1 MTDQKRYINT
11 ARGIAV
17 LLVILGHSITE
28 DMAAASLPAFVLRT
42 FVYSVHMPVFFFIS
56 GYLFQ
61 IKEHDYFGSPLM
73 EYTVSKFR
81 RLMVPYI
88 SFSVINYII
97 LYAAA
102 LVPRISAI
110 LESHGYVCGT
120 IADSLFQ
127 ILTFQGHL
135 DTHLWFCYVM
145 FLILCIN
152 RLFIRNNTC
161 ITLMIMLAVYAIW
174 SIWETCGGDVP
185 YLVSHCMHYLF
196 VFCAGRLWRRYEC
209 KQEKKRKSIQ
219 DRSVPISGM
228 ILSAAFAAQI
238 AAEKTQMIPLKSALL
253 PVVELSGCVFII
265 VFVSKKIGMLK
276 TDISFH
282 ISEFLENTGRSDVS
296 FPIYLLHM
304 PFIVSGSVVV
314 LSRAALPMPLV
325 ILLSTMLGL
334 AASLLIRKVLFGSSL
349 LKTLLFGIRP
359 QNEMRE

>member
-11 ARGIAV
+11 ARGIAI

-28 DMAAASLPAFVLRT
+28 DMAAASLPAFVLRI

-61 IKEHDYFGSPLM
+61 IKEQDYFSLPLKK
-73 EYTVSKFR
+73 YTVSKFR

-88 SFSVINYII
+88 SFSIINYLI

-102 LVPRISAI
+102 LVPGISGI

-152 RLFIRNNTC
+152 RLFIRNNTR
-161 ITLMIMLAVYAIW
+161 ITLIIMLAVYAFW
-174 SIWETCGGDVP
+174 SMWKTGGGDVP
-185 YLVSHCMHYLF
+185 YLVSHCMHYLY

-209 KQEKKRKSIQ
+209 EQERRGKGIQ
-219 DRSVPISGM
+219 NQLASISGL
-228 ILSAAFAAQI
+228 ILAAAFTVQI
-238 AAEKTQMIPLKSALL
+238 IAEKAQMIPLKSALL
-253 PVVELSGCVFII
+253 PIVELSGCVFII
-265 VFVSKKIGMLK
+265 FLASKKIRLLK

-282 ISEFLENTGRSDVS
+282 MSEFLEYTGRSDVS

-314 LSRAALPMPLV
+314 LSRAGLPMPLV
-325 ILLSTMLGL
+325 VLLSTMIGFSV
-334 AASLLIRKVLFGSSL
+334 SLLIRKVLYGSSL
-349 LKTLLFGIRP
+349 LKALLFGISP
-359 QNEMRE
+359 QKEIRG